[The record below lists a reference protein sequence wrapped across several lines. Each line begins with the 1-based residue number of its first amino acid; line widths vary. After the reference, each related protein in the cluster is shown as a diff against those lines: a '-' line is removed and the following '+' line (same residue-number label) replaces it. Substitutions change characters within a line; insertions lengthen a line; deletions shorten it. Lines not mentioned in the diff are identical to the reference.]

1 MPTNPFSRPV
11 YRYFVSLLLG
21 GILVSLLVLVVSFFP
36 IEESDDD
43 WWHLKAGKLLWEGEI
58 GWYSF
63 DPFTQ
68 TAREKVW
75 INHEWLAE
83 WLFYAVARVGGLN
96 AANLFKSLV
105 LIAAFSVV
113 YLSCLKIGFGSQAC
127 FPAAV
132 LAVCLA
138 IPTSQFTM
146 YLRPPVWSFLLLSV
160 YHRLI
165 LGSYREKKDR
175 PHTPC
180 LQWPVILLMA
190 VLMVLWANLH
200 GGAILGCV
208 VILLMG
214 VGSVIDRCFL
224 PAFFQSESRT
234 TILRWG
240 LAVLLIGGASLLNPY
255 GYHLHSLTFE
265 VMSQKW
271 LTERIFEL
279 APPRIDLVWTAPLLL
294 IPAALGV
301 IRFGGWGERLVF
313 VFLLWQGLSHVRH
326 LPLTA
331 IWAAPYAAR
340 VLSDPLGMV
349 SRKGWLLATIP
360 GLLLIG
366 LSIFPGG
373 AMPLWGSSL
382 FRFFMVAILSVLALL
397 VLLYKERRVVRWF
410 IPGAVFAIAFV
421 VGIAG
426 QRPTRFI
433 DCVRGT
439 SWSSRNFPDKLA
451 DFILTHGI
459 KTPTLFTRETG
470 AGYLIWK
477 LSPEIMRVFS
487 CTRFDLQG
495 SRPIKEIESMLWL
508 MPEWTDPDTGEKIPG
523 WETLWNHTYHFDVVL
538 LEKYADPLQG
548 RVFKLWDYLN
558 QPSSEFVRVAS
569 EAWPG
574 PGPEDRQWSLFM
586 RRGPELSQLMREIG
600 KPAWF
605 DEK

>member
-1 MPTNPFSRPV
+1 MQPSPLPFIDRHISLSRCIGLAM
-11 YRYFVSLLLG
+11 VSF
-21 GILVSLLVLVVSFFP
+21 LVLVVSFFP
-36 IEESDDD
+36 IEDSDDD

-68 TAREKVW
+68 TAQDKVW

-83 WLFYAVARVGGLN
+83 WLFYGAMEVGGLN
-96 AANLFKSLV
+96 TANLLKSLI
-105 LIAAFSVV
+105 LIVAFTVV
-113 YLSCLKIGFGSQAC
+113 FRSCLRSSSGHQTSVRSV
-127 FPAAV
+127 V

-138 IPTSQFTM
+138 IPSSQFTM
-146 YLRPPVWSFLLLSV
+146 YLRPPVWSFLFLAV
-160 YHRLI
+160 YHALI
-165 LGSYREKKDR
+165 LASRRKTEDHFR
-175 PHTPC
+175 S
-180 LQWPVILLMA
+180 LNLSRSVIFLMA

-208 VILLMG
+208 VIFLMG
-214 VGSVIDRCFL
+214 VGAVIDWSFL
-224 PAFFQSESRT
+224 PPVFQSETRT
-234 TILRWG
+234 TILNWG
-240 LAVLLIGGASLLNPY
+240 LAVLLISGASLLNPY
-255 GYHLHSLTFE
+255 GYHLHALTFE
-265 VMSQKW
+265 VMSEKW

-301 IRFGGWGERLVF
+301 IRFGSWGERLVF

-349 SRKGWLLATIP
+349 SRREWLLATIP

-366 LSIFPGG
+366 LGLFPGG
-373 AMPLWGSSL
+373 AMLLWGSSL
-382 FRFFMVAILSVLALL
+382 FRFFVVAILSLLALL
-397 VLLYKERRVVRWF
+397 VLLYTDRRVVRCF
-410 IPGAVFAIAFV
+410 ILGAVFAIAFV

-426 QRPTRFI
+426 QRPIRFI
-433 DCVRGT
+433 DCVKGT
-439 SWSSRNFPDKLA
+439 SWSPRNFPDKLA

-477 LSPEIMRVFS
+477 LSPETMRVFS

-508 MPEWTDPDTGEKIPG
+508 MPEWTDPDSGEKVPS
-523 WETLWNHTYHFDVVL
+523 WETLWNETYHFDLVL

-558 QPSSEFVRVAS
+558 QSSSGFVRVAS

-574 PGPEDRQWSLFM
+574 PGPKDRQWGLFM
-586 RRGPELSQLMREIG
+586 RRSPELSQLMREIE

-605 DEK
+605 DEQ